1 MNRNGF
7 NKIPLNLS
15 GLGFWLVVFGVFW
28 LLGAVGLGWLVNSF
42 LILIALIALSPIIAF
57 VGFRWWLQ
65 RTLVEDGCPVCG
77 YQFAALNQTQCQCPS
92 CGEPILVD
100 KGHFTR
106 LTPSGTIEVDAVEVS
121 AKQLED

>member
-1 MNRNGF
+1 MNRDGF
-7 NKIPLNLS
+7 NKIPINLS
-15 GLGFWLVVFGVFW
+15 GLGFWLIVFGVFW

-65 RTLVEDGCPVCG
+65 RTLVEDGCPVCD

-100 KGHFTR
+100 QGHFTR

>member
-1 MNRNGF
+1 MNRDNF
-7 NKIPLNLS
+7 NKISLNLS
-15 GLGFWLVVFGVFW
+15 GLGFWLIFFGVIW

-57 VGFRWWLQ
+57 LGFRWWLK
-65 RTLVEDGCPVCG
+65 RNLVEDGCPVCN
-77 YQFAALNQTQCQCPS
+77 YEFTALNQTQCQCPN

-100 KGHFTR
+100 RGYFNR